1 MIKCTIIFLIELFI
15 DIFPFFTDE
24 FCTSLLNFHSI
35 TEGHKSEVSEMTVN
49 QTGHILQPN
58 TTLKTLKFT
67 CDVCQKRFS
76 FKCNLKAHMLI
87 HSGARPFECN
97 ICKKAFAY
105 KHVLKRHMI
114 VHQVNMNVQ

>member
-1 MIKCTIIFLIELFI
+1 
-15 DIFPFFTDE
+15 
-24 FCTSLLNFHSI
+24 
-35 TEGHKSEVSEMTVN
+35 MTVY
-49 QTGHILQPN
+49 QTGHMHQPN
-58 TTLKTLKFT
+58 TTLKALKFT

-114 VHQVNMNVQ
+114 VHQSNMNVQ